1 VKIVE
6 RIPAHYKEE
15 EVETFGRGDY
25 SCLSSVLQLAFRRLT
40 GVEPKRSLVEKHS
53 FTEVANS
60 VDYATILHGECHYP
74 GGILPQAAKIP
85 MSATSPEVVE

>member
-1 VKIVE
+1 M
-6 RIPAHYKEE
+6 
-15 EVETFGRGDY
+15 GDY

-60 VDYATILHGECHYP
+60 VDYAAILHGECHYP

-85 MSATSPEVVE
+85 MFATSPEVVE